1 MKKILILFLLTLML
15 CACSGKKEEDI
26 PGNSDPAPTDNPA
39 PADDVPE
46 EKEYVY
52 QLEKEWIVY
61 DFDLLHTRQ
70 TYEIK
75 DGLTLKLSGRE
86 GQADYCQ
93 NDPCVLY
100 EEIMI
105 NGRDIALLENMDIKI
120 NSDYG
125 RLTLY
130 NLNDELYLL
139 NFNYAAMYNS
149 CSGIVFSEDGDLI
162 FTYENYDLS
171 MNEIYQNQFGLS
183 HTNSDG
189 SSTFDVY
196 TAEGKTLEHSSL

>member
-1 MKKILILFLLTLML
+1 MKKVIILLLILLTL
-15 CACSGKKEEDI
+15 CACSGKKDDV
-26 PGNSDPAPTDNPA
+26 PVNNDPVPTDNDPK
-39 PADDVPE
+39 PTDDVD
-46 EKEYVY
+46 EKEYIY

-75 DGLTLKLSGRE
+75 NGLTLKLSGKQ

-100 EEIMI
+100 DEIMV
-105 NGRDIALLENMDIKI
+105 NGKDIALLENMDVKI

-125 RLTLY
+125 SLTLY

-139 NFNYAAMYNS
+139 NFNFAAMYNS
-149 CSGIVFSEDGDLI
+149 CCGIVFSEDGDLI
-162 FTYENYDLS
+162 FTYENCDLS

-189 SSTFDVY
+189 SSTFDIY
-196 TAEGKTLEHSSL
+196 SAEGKTLEHSAL